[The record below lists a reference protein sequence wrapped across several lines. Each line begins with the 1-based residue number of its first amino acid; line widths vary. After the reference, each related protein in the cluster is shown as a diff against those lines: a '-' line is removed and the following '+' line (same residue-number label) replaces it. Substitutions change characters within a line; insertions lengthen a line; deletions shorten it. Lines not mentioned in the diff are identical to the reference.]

1 MDACEKV
8 VCVCGRGCVAKMVC
22 NKDVCERCCVTKMC
36 VEDGV
41 WQSCVWKTACDKDM
55 CERWVCDKDDVWKMM
70 SPRDKDVCERHVHVA
85 KCHACQNDSGV
96 TGVTGVTRDQPSPRS
111 ATLARQNEGPRHMV
125 PRLPRKTTAAS
136 RASLGVRHACHAAKG
151 RSVSPS
157 ATPATQNGGG
167 CRQVTKMCVK
177 GGVWKMVCDKGAC
190 ERWCVTKMCVKVVCE
205 SCVWKRVCD
214 RWRVWKRCVWKMACE
229 KGVCERWVCNKDV
242 CERWCVTTVCVKEG
256 VWKMVCDNDVCE
268 RWCVTVT
275 KTKRC
280 DKDVCERWEGGEG
293 EAEEEERRSRNREV
307 QIQNKNPTQW
317 CGEKCFKIH
326 KFIGGSG
333 GTLWQNW
340 GEQTVSAKTMDA
352 WRGITAGL
360 VLIDPN

>member
-1 MDACEKV
+1 MLRVKKLC

-136 RASLGVRHACHAAKG
+136 RASLGVRDQPRLPRRKRKVRVTKCHACHAK
-151 RSVSPS
+151 RRWMSPS
-157 ATPATQNGGG
+157 DKDV
-167 CRQVTKMCVK
+167 CERWCVK
-177 GGVWKMVCDKGAC
+177 DGVWQRCVWKMVCDKD
-190 ERWCVTKMCVKVVCE
+190 VCE
-205 SCVWKRVCD
+205 SCVWKLCVKEGVWQMACVKKMCVKD
-214 RWRVWKRCVWKMACE
+214 GVWKRCVWKM
-229 KGVCERWVCNKDV
+229 GV
-242 CERWCVTTVCVKEG
+242 
-256 VWKMVCDNDVCE
+256 
-268 RWCVTVT
+268 
-275 KTKRC
+275 
-280 DKDVCERWEGGEG
+280 
-293 EAEEEERRSRNREV
+293 
-307 QIQNKNPTQW
+307 
-317 CGEKCFKIH
+317 
-326 KFIGGSG
+326 
-333 GTLWQNW
+333 
-340 GEQTVSAKTMDA
+340 
-352 WRGITAGL
+352 
-360 VLIDPN
+360 